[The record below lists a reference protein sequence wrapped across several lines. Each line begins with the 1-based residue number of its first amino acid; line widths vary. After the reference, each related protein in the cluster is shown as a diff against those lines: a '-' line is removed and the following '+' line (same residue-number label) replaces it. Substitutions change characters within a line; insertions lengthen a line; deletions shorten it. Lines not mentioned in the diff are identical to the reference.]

1 MKYKLELN
9 SPSKIENRLGISKN
23 GKVDLKLAQIC
34 ARRNDKYVPFRTGKL
49 KNTVLV
55 SFGKYTYIQPYAQRQ
70 YHTNKGKGLR
80 GAYWNERMKT
90 AEMGVITRE
99 IQNYIK
105 RGV

>member
-1 MKYKLELN
+1 MKFELEMN
-9 SPSKIENRLGISKN
+9 SPSKIENRLGLDKN
-23 GKVDLKLAQIC
+23 GKVNLKLSQIC

-49 KNTVLV
+49 KNTVMV
-55 SFGKYTYIQPYAQRQ
+55 SAGSYTYIQPYAHKQ

-80 GAYWNERMKT
+80 GAYWDERMKS
-90 AEMGVITRE
+90 AEMSIITKE